1 MNASEAKS
9 EGESE
14 AKQDSPKEE
23 RMNQDVRDFL
33 NLIMKPGRVTMEQAC
48 WLLGFNEHEIPILMA
63 KGLLKPLGH
72 PAHNG
77 QKFFLTATLED
88 LRRDE
93 KWFSKASDA
102 VLEYWRYKNSRKG
115 LGSPDNQRDS
125 NNGANVPALATAKK

>member
-1 MNASEAKS
+1 MNP
-9 EGESE
+9 
-14 AKQDSPKEE
+14 DVKE
-23 RMNQDVRDFL
+23 FL
-33 NLIMKPGRVTMEQAC
+33 NMAARPGRVTMEQAA
-48 WLLGFNEHEIPILMA
+48 WLLGFGEHEIPILMA

-77 QKFFLTATLED
+77 QKFFLTTTLDD

-115 LGSPDNQRDS
+115 LGQADGQR
-125 NNGANVPALATAKK
+125 ANAPLLATAKR